1 MLAQFVSD
9 ALRRRG
15 MHYAWVVAAV
25 TFLAMLVTSAAI
37 GLPGA
42 MLQPLAREFGWSTDE
57 VAFVLAVRYAL
68 FGFLGTLSAVL
79 IGRFG
84 LRTIMAAALAL
95 IAVAT
100 GLVTQATGLWQLL
113 LFWGVLLG
121 IGTGLTALVLGAIV
135 ATRWFTARR
144 GLVVG
149 LLAASS
155 ATGQLSFLPL
165 AAWLINEA
173 GWRIAVLPVVVGCA
187 LVCLL
192 VLLLI
197 RGDPADVGLRPYGD
211 PTADAPNPAAAPAP
225 TFGAPFRALAQVAR
239 HRSFVILA
247 GTFFIC
253 GLTTNGLVQAHFIS
267 ICSDRGLSALPAA
280 SVLSMMGAF
289 DIVGTTLSGY
299 LSDRFDNRKLLFG
312 YYGLRGVA
320 LLGLPHASFTLYG
333 LSMFAMVYGLDWI
346 ATLPPTVR
354 LTANE
359 FGKERAALVIG
370 WVFAAHQLG
379 AATAAYGA
387 GLTRALTLSY
397 DPAVVIAGGT
407 CLAAAVAILSIR
419 RRAAP

>member
-1 MLAQFVSD
+1 MLAQFISD
-9 ALRRRG
+9 ALLRRRG
-15 MHYAWVVAAV
+15 VHYAWVVAAV
-25 TFLAMLVTSAAI
+25 TFLTMLVTSAAV

-57 VAFVLAVRYAL
+57 VASALALRYAL
-68 FGFLGTLSAVL
+68 FGFLGTVSAVL
-79 IGRFG
+79 ISRFG
-84 LRTIMAAALAL
+84 LRTIMATALAL
-95 IAVAT
+95 IAVSMT
-100 GLVTQATGLWQLL
+100 LVTQITGLWQLFAL
-113 LFWGVLLG
+113 WGVLLG
-121 IGTGLTALVLGAIV
+121 VGTGLTALVLGAIV
-135 ATRWFTARR
+135 AGRWFSARR

-165 AAWLINEA
+165 AAWLIDER
-173 GWRIAVLPVVVGCA
+173 GWRFAVLPVVGGCV

-192 VLLLI
+192 VVLLI
-197 RGDPADVGLRPYGD
+197 RGDPAEVGLRPYGE
-211 PTADAPNPAAAPAP
+211 PAAEVPKPSAPAP
-225 TFGAPFRALAQVAR
+225 TLGAPFRALAQVSR
-239 HRSFVILA
+239 NRSFIVLA
-247 GTFFIC
+247 ATFFIC
-253 GLTTNGLVQAHFIS
+253 GLTTNGLIQAHFIS
-267 ICSDRGLSALPAA
+267 LCSDRGLSALPAA

-289 DIVGTTLSGY
+289 DIVGTTLSGH

-312 YYGLRGVA
+312 YYGLRGIA
-320 LLGLPHASFTLYG
+320 LLGLPHANFTMYG

-354 LTANE
+354 LTSNE

-397 DPAVVIAGGT
+397 DLAVLVAGGT
-407 CLAAAVAILSIR
+407 CLAAAAAILLIR
-419 RRAAP
+419 RRVAE